1 MTSPIRSAPA
11 YTSYTYKRESVC
23 GLGISVGQI
32 EIYISLVFIRTTMV
46 SVAEEGRI
54 VASEGKTAAFQGK
67 KSPKK
72 VAKKSVQD
80 HPPYAEM
87 IRQALVA
94 LKERGGSSRQ
104 AILKYLVANFK
115 VGADEHAVNT
125 RLKAALRNGVKSET
139 LKQSKGCG
147 ATGSFRLG
155 AASDAKKEK
164 KAAAAPT
171 KKPGAVKK
179 VADKKV
185 VADKKKTVPKKKPAE
200 KSEAAPVDAEKKPAS
215 RAEKKP
221 GAGRPKKVDKVVPKK
236 SPAAPKKAKLA
247 AVSPKRKEKVSPAKK
262 PTRMSKRV

>member
-1 MTSPIRSAPA
+1 
-11 YTSYTYKRESVC
+11 
-23 GLGISVGQI
+23 
-32 EIYISLVFIRTTMV
+32 MV
-46 SVAEEGRI
+46 SVAEEGRV
-54 VASEGKTAAFQGK
+54 VASEGKVASQGK
-67 KSPKK
+67 KSTK
-72 VAKKSVQD
+72 VTKKSAQD
-80 HPPYAEM
+80 HPSYAEM

-104 AILKYLVANFK
+104 AILKYVVANFK

-155 AASDAKKEK
+155 AADSKKEK
-164 KAAAAPT
+164 KAAAPT
-171 KKPGAVKK
+171 KKPAAVKK
-179 VADKKV
+179 VAADKKV
-185 VADKKKTVPKKKPAE
+185 VAEKKKAVPKKKLVE
-200 KSEAAPVDAEKKPAS
+200 KSETVPVLDVEKKPAS